1 MRKKLV
7 CFLAAV
13 FAAALLASPVLA
25 GHPSKAGSTIVAK
38 S

>member
-1 MRKKLV
+1 MKKKLV
-7 CFLAAV
+7 CFLAAI

-38 S
+38 G

>member
-25 GHPSKAGSTIVAK
+25 GHPAKAGSTIVAK
-38 S
+38 N